1 MLGEKS
7 YENILIYISYETF
20 MSAKL
25 LRIRFDEVY
34 KLLKFMMELDI
45 ENYLVLGRIIQSLTE
60 LLFYRLKK

>member
-1 MLGEKS
+1 
-7 YENILIYISYETF
+7 